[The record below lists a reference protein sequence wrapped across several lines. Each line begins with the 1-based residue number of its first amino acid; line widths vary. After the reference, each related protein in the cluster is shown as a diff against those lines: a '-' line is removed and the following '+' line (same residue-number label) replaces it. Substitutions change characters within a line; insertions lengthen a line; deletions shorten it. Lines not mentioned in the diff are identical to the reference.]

1 MGKPFPTLLSSPW
14 FIVIGRDRRLTL
26 CASKLSADGFGNPP
40 NARIEELAAGRSVV
54 VGRTRPL
61 PFLFLCYADAPRQD
75 PSDENS
81 EETRGG
87 SSKFESS
94 TCGVEMH
101 ACGGLLLPYLGR
113 ADKQAADIL
122 AGLGG
127 GESQSTFDGH
137 TVASD
142 YGGA

>member
-1 MGKPFPTLLSSPW
+1 
-14 FIVIGRDRRLTL
+14 VREQ
-26 CASKLSADGFGNPP
+26 A
-40 NARIEELAAGRSVV
+40 
-54 VGRTRPL
+54 VGRWLRQCEDRGARRWAIRCRWPDKAPSVPL
-61 PFLFLCYADAPRQD
+61 PLLCRRSS

-87 SSKFESS
+87 GSKFESS

>member
-1 MGKPFPTLLSSPW
+1 
-14 FIVIGRDRRLTL
+14 
-26 CASKLSADGFGNPP
+26 
-40 NARIEELAAGRSVV
+40 
-54 VGRTRPL
+54 
-61 PFLFLCYADAPRQD
+61 
-75 PSDENS
+75 
-81 EETRGG
+81 
-87 SSKFESS
+87 
-94 TCGVEMH
+94 
-101 ACGGLLLPYLGR
+101 LGR